1 MKETILQFGTGN
13 FLRGFVDYFVDSMN
27 KQGLYGGKIVVVSPT
42 DSKTVSKINQQNGK
56 YNLIIRGLENGNPIC
71 KRTETEA
78 ISRAVNPYASFEE
91 YLHIAHNPDLR
102 FVISNTTEAGIAFD
116 EKCKLT
122 DQPASSFPGKLT
134 QLLYER
140 YKAPGSNGFCL

>member
-13 FLRGFVDYFVDSMN
+13 FLRGFADYFIDSMN
-27 KQGLYGGKIVVVSPT
+27 KQGLYNGKIVVVSPT

-78 ISRAVNPYASFEE
+78 ISRAVNPYTDFEK
-91 YLHIAHNPDLR
+91 YLQITHNPDLKPL
-102 FVISNTTEAGIAFD
+102 FSNTVKV
-116 EKCKLT
+116 EKRNGESKV
-122 DQPASSFPGKLT
+122 SSD
-134 QLLYER
+134 
-140 YKAPGSNGFCL
+140 

>member
-78 ISRAVNPYASFEE
+78 ISRESVCI
-91 YLHIAHNPDLR
+91 L
-102 FVISNTTEAGIAFD
+102 
-116 EKCKLT
+116 
-122 DQPASSFPGKLT
+122 
-134 QLLYER
+134 
-140 YKAPGSNGFCL
+140 

>member
-56 YNLIIRGLENGNPIC
+56 YNLIIRGLENGN
-71 KRTETEA
+71 
-78 ISRAVNPYASFEE
+78 
-91 YLHIAHNPDLR
+91 R
-102 FVISNTTEAGIAFD
+102 FAREQKQKQSAE
-116 EKCKLT
+116 
-122 DQPASSFPGKLT
+122 P
-134 QLLYER
+134 
-140 YKAPGSNGFCL
+140 